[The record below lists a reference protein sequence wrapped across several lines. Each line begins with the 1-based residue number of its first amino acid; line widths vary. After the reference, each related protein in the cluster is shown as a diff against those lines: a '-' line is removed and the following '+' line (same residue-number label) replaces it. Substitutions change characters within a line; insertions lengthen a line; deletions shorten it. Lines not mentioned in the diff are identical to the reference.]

1 MLDLVRLAI
10 GSWSPLEL
18 TATWVFFGI
27 VSGFFCNA
35 LLEIITLSLSWPPLE
50 VVVGYHIVAYAC
62 LGRTGVG
69 YGKTFFDS
77 GGKDYTVSLFAN
89 IVWTASIAADCES
102 HMLMGTSLS
111 ASDKKW
117 MA

>member
-1 MLDLVRLAI
+1 MWDLVLTAIGSFRVWIAWVVGGLVESMCDMVRLAI

-18 TATWVFFGI
+18 TATLVFFGI
-27 VSGFFCNA
+27 VSGFCYNTP
-35 LLEIITLSLSWPPLE
+35 LEVITLSLSWPPLE

-77 GGKDYTVSLFAN
+77 GGKYSTILQFSK
-89 IVWTASIAADCES
+89 IS
-102 HMLMGTSLS
+102 G
-111 ASDKKW
+111 
-117 MA
+117 